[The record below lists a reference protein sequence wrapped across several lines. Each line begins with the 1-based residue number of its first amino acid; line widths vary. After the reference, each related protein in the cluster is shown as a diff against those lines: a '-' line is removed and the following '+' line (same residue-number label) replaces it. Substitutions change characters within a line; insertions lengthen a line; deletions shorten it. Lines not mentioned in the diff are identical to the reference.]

1 MCFLLDTH
9 MYVNGFREV
18 CSHLEDKW
26 PLVGIVVEGFFFLI
40 GNASEYFK
48 F

>member
-1 MCFLLDTH
+1 MCFLLDAH

-26 PLVGIVVEGFFFLI
+26 PLVGIVVEGFFFF
-40 GNASEYFK
+40 NW
-48 F
+48 